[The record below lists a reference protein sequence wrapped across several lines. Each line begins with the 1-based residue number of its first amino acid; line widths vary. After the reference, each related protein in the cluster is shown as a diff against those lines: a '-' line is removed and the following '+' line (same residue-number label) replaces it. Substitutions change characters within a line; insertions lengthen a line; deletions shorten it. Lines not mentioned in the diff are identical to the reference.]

1 MSVGTVPFSVVKM
14 IDHSVLQPTQT
25 DDDVRAAC
33 KLCAE
38 LFVASIC
45 VKPSHVLLAAEL
57 LRGSGVAVS
66 TTAGFPH
73 GGNATATKVA
83 ETHLACQQGAVEIDM
98 VANIGKAL
106 SGDWKLVEADIRAV
120 VEAARS
126 HGAITK
132 VIFECGLLPNDD
144 VKIRLCQ
151 VSEAAGAAFVKTSTG
166 YGFVKQADGALAVTG
181 ATEHDVKLMRAMCSP
196 AVQVKAAGG
205 MRSYADALRF
215 VELGATRLGTSSTQV
230 IAAGERG
237 ELAKSTSSY

>member
-1 MSVGTVPFSVVKM
+1 M
-14 IDHSVLQPTQT
+14 
-25 DDDVRAAC
+25 AATRPRP
-33 KLCAE
+33 KLRRHTS
-38 LFVASIC
+38 L
-45 VKPSHVLLAAEL
+45 
-57 LRGSGVAVS
+57 VS
-66 TTAGFPH
+66 
-73 GGNATATKVA
+73 K
-83 ETHLACQQGAVEIDM
+83 GAVEVDM
-98 VANIGKAL
+98 VANLGKVL

-132 VIFECGLLPNDD
+132 VIFECGLLPNDE

-166 YGFVKQADGALAVTG
+166 YGFMKQADGTLAVTG
-181 ATEHDVKLMRAMCSP
+181 ATEHDVKLMRATCSP

-215 VELGATRLGTSSTQV
+215 VELGATRFGTSSTKI

-237 ELAKSTSSY
+237 EHAKSRPAIEVEEYSPQRTRSTHREERQTTNRQTRMIFHFAISSSSVPSVSSAVETALIRT